1 MTRCPHCFHLLGEH
15 RYTWA
20 CRSGQC
26 TSAPD
31 AVASGYR
38 GTAVTAPGPFF
49 AADRPPQAKRGAW
62 APPASVVCRECGV
75 PATEMCP
82 DCHYPLPP
90 GWRDAQATCVAMAGA
105 RATGKS
111 LYIGVLVKQLEML
124 FDRVGA
130 TVEPATEGTRD
141 VYHREYERPLF
152 EQRGIMKS
160 TVRATET
167 EDAYQRDPLIYSL
180 GSWRGQRRYLVLRD
194 VAGEDLESSSAA
206 TQHLAFFA
214 HADAVFFMFDPF
226 RVTEIR
232 DQLADLVPAQANQGG
247 DPKTV
252 LANLMRIIGPATPRL
267 AVILSKFDAIQ
278 ALREVEGT
286 DWSQVMANP
295 GAAFS
300 RDPSLDPSGYQEVDG
315 QLLHLEVRSM
325 LQRLHAGPIVT
336 AIENP
341 ASGARLAHRFFAVSA
356 LGESPNGERLHSRG
370 IAPFRCLDPLRWV
383 LADFGVA

>member
-1 MTRCPHCFHLLGEH
+1 MTRCPQCFHLLSEQ
-15 RYTWA
+15 RYTWS
-20 CRSGQC
+20 CRSGKC
-26 TSAPD
+26 TAAPD
-31 AVASGYR
+31 EVASGYR
-38 GTAVTAPGPFF
+38 GVAVVAPGPFY
-49 AADRPPQAKRGAW
+49 AADRPVVTKRSSW
-62 APPASVVCRECGV
+62 SPPATVICRECGV
-75 PATEMCP
+75 PADEMCP
-82 DCHYPLPP
+82 DCHYPLPA
-90 GWRDAQATCVAMAGA
+90 GWREAQATCIAMAGA

-111 LYIGVLVKQLEML
+111 LYIGVLVKQLEQL

-130 TVEPATEGTRD
+130 TLEPATETTRD
-141 VYHREYERPLF
+141 TYGSEYERPLF
-152 EQRGIMKS
+152 EERGIMRP
-160 TVRATET
+160 TPRADTENS
-167 EDAYQRDPLIYSL
+167 YQRDPLIFSM
-180 GSWRGQRRYLVLRD
+180 GTWSGQRRYLVLRD
-194 VAGEDLESSSAA
+194 VAGEDLEASSSS

-214 HADAVFFMFDPF
+214 HADGVFFMFDPF
-226 RVTEIR
+226 RVTEVR
-232 DQLADLVPAQANQGG
+232 DQLADLVPAQRNQGG

-252 LANLMRIIGPATPRL
+252 LANLMRILGGAAPRV

-278 ALREVEGT
+278 ALRDVSGT

-300 RDPSLDPSGYQEVDG
+300 RDPSLDPAGYQEIDG

-341 ASGARLAHRFFAVSA
+341 TSGVPLPHRFFAVSA
-356 LGESPNGERLHSRG
+356 LGESPNGESLHSRG